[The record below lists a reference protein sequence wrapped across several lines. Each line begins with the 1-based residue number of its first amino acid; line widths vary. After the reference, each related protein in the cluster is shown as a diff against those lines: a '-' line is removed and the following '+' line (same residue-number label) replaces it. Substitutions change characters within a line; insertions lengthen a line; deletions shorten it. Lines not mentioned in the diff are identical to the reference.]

1 MRPTW
6 TPEQILADKVLSP
19 VSHSPLGVAIETFQI
34 GMLSHQ

>member
-19 VSHSPLGVAIETFQI
+19 VSHSSFGNANKTFQT
-34 GMLSHQ
+34 GTLSYQ